1 MGLNINTMALL
12 EYSEITVRKFIVF
25 EGEPY
30 EVIENNIFRMQQ
42 RKPQNKTKIK
52 NLLNGR
58 VVEAT
63 FHAADKVPEADIET
77 KDAKYL
83 YANKGEFWFCDIDNP
98 AKRFKIPEEV
108 LGIQAKFLK
117 PNTVYETKAFID
129 PENEDGEGTIFGVK
143 LDPTVDLKV
152 VEAPPGVKGDTARGG
167 NKLVKVETGAMVTT
181 PLFVNVGDM
190 IRINTDTGEY
200 RERVL

>member
-1 MGLNINTMALL
+1 MALL
-12 EYSEITVRKFIVF
+12 EYNEITARKYIVF

-30 EVIENNIFRMQQ
+30 EVIENHIFRMQQ

-58 VVEAT
+58 FVEAT
-63 FHAADKVPEADIET
+63 FHASDKVPEAEIAT
-77 KDAKYL
+77 KEAKYL
-83 YANKGEFWFCDIDNP
+83 FTNKGEFWFCDVDNL

-117 PNTVYETKAFID
+117 PNTVYDTKAFV
-129 PENEDGEGTIFGVK
+129 DGESDSDEGVIFGVK
-143 LDPTVDLKV
+143 LDATVDLKV

-167 NKLVKVETGAMVTT
+167 NKLVKVETGAMVTA
-181 PLFVNVGDM
+181 PLFVNEGDI
-190 IRINTDTGEY
+190 IRINTETGEY
-200 RERVL
+200 RERVTK

>member
-1 MGLNINTMALL
+1 MALL
-12 EYSEITVRKFIVF
+12 EYSEIVTRKFIVF

-63 FHAADKVPEADIET
+63 FHAADKVAEADIDT

-83 YANKGEFWFCDIDNP
+83 FVNKGEYWFCDIDNP
-98 AKRFKIPEEV
+98 ARRFKIPEAV

-117 PNTVYETKAFID
+117 PNTVYQTKAFID
-129 PENEDGEGTIFGVK
+129 PEKDDDEGTIFGVR
-143 LDPTVDLKV
+143 LDATVDLKV

-181 PLFVNVGDM
+181 PLFVNEGDT

>member
-1 MGLNINTMALL
+1 MALL
-12 EYSEITVRKFIVF
+12 EYNEVTARKYIIF

-63 FHAADKVPEADIET
+63 FHAADKVEEAEIGTE
-77 KDAKYL
+77 DAKHL
-83 YANKGEFWFCDIDNP
+83 YANKGEYWFCDAEDP
-98 AKRFKIPEEV
+98 SKRFKISTDV
-108 LGIQAKFLK
+108 LGVQALFLK
-117 PNTVYETKAFID
+117 PNTIYQTKIFID
-129 PENEDGEGTIFGVK
+129 PETEEKTIFGVR
-143 LDPTVDLKV
+143 LPPTVDLKV
-152 VEAPPGVKGDTARGG
+152 VEAPPGIKGDTARGG
-167 NKLVKVETGAMVTT
+167 NKLVKVETGAMITV
-181 PLFVNVGDM
+181 PLFVNEGET

-200 RERVL
+200 RERVTK

>member
-1 MGLNINTMALL
+1 MALL
-12 EYSEITVRKFIVF
+12 EYNEVTARKYIIY

-63 FHAADKVPEADIET
+63 FHASDKVEEAEIDTRE
-77 KDAKYL
+77 AKYL
-83 YANKGEFWFCDIDNP
+83 FTNRGEYWFCDP
-98 AKRFKIPEEV
+98 ADPSKRFQISEAV
-108 LGIQAKFLK
+108 LGVQAKFLK
-117 PNTVYETKAFID
+117 PNTVYDVKVFDEK
-129 PENEDGEGTIFGVK
+129 IFGVK

-152 VEAPPGVKGDTARGG
+152 IEAPPGVKGDTARGG
-167 NKLVKVETGAMVTT
+167 NKLVKVETGAMVTV
-181 PLFVNVGDM
+181 PLFVNEGET
-190 IRINTDTGEY
+190 IRINTETGEY
-200 RERVL
+200 RERVNK